1 MHIMVDMNNFSGGK
15 VLLPNHRQGLFTFDK
30 EHSKEINANGKKEA
44 FHKMVMLH
52 SDVALALILLCS
64 FKLT

>member
-1 MHIMVDMNNFSGGK
+1 MI
-15 VLLPNHRQGLFTFDK
+15 GLGSDNYQIIATFDK

-44 FHKMVMLH
+44 LHKMGMSH
-52 SDVALALILLCS
+52 SYVALALILLCY